1 MKAKA
6 KLPSS
11 IINRSRNIFKI
22 LFPEKRINE
31 SSTVNIPLDS
41 QYIHSVSVKPTVK
54 KSARVS
60 VRRSVRRSVRL
71 LKDDSLA
78 ASGSMFSVEEVPVLA
93 SKLNR
98 PDPVLSTT
106 NTPQSIEPHCGPLR
120 ELDPAL
126 SSLHPTPASTNTS
139 DVKSAHAKRRRVATI
154 VDEDKENIDAVDK
167 RKKRRRRQIK
177 GMLIQVLD
185 TTDNLSQSE
194 NLDPHLPELGD
205 QESRRADSLA
215 EQEAAEAG
223 SRPGSRKN
231 STDISLPD
239 CVRRSLTGEFVP
251 PR

>member
-1 MKAKA
+1 M
-6 KLPSS
+6 
-11 IINRSRNIFKI
+11 
-22 LFPEKRINE
+22 
-31 SSTVNIPLDS
+31 NIPLDS

-139 DVKSAHAKRRRVATI
+139 DAKSARAKRRRVATI

-194 NLDPHLPELGD
+194 NLDPRLLELGD